1 MIKTEGW
8 QIRSNETKA
17 NVQSKRL
24 SRNYRLRNQ
33 L

>member
-8 QIRSNETKA
+8 QSNETKA